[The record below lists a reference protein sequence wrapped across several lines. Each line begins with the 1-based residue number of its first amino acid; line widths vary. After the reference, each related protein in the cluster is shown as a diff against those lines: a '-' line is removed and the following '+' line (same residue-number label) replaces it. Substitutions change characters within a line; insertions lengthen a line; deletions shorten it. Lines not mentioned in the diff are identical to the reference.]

1 MRALLAVTLLALAA
15 CAPGASVEPV
25 ALTPEAAPEAAPV
38 TAPAQNSRWL
48 EPGALGHEE
57 QAAWGLPLP
66 EDFRLE
72 VLPVGTFF
80 DRCDALGEPCP
91 RSTSGWTELA
101 LGRARVVLRDDLS
114 REDSRQALLHEL
126 GHVFRGED
134 GHLAC
139 EGEDAFGH
147 VMCPRGNATVLPNWP
162 TEADFDFV
170 LRTL

>member
-1 MRALLAVTLLALAA
+1 MT
-15 CAPGASVEPV
+15 
-25 ALTPEAAPEAAPV
+25 APV
-38 TAPAQNSRWL
+38 QNSRWL

-66 EDFRLE
+66 EDFSVE
-72 VLPVGTFF
+72 VLPRGTFF
-80 DRCDALGEPCP
+80 ERCDLLADEPCP

-101 LGRARVVLRDDLS
+101 RSGGGARVVLRDDFS
-114 REDSRQALLHEL
+114 PADFRQALLHEL

-147 VMCPRGNATVLPNWP
+147 VMCPLGNATVLPNWP